1 MPSDTI
7 KGIACGSRATAWD
20 CLRLQNSL
28 HTGVHLGFVN
38 AWSIPF
44 TAIKICALSMRMF
57 VEMLKL
63 LEPKWKSLV
72 LRKDG
77 TSSVYAFLRRPSAGP
92 AADPST
98 H

>member
-38 AWSIPF
+38 GWSIPF

-63 LEPKWKSLV
+63 LEPRWKALRNGRSQRENIKTV
-72 LRKDG
+72 LR
-77 TSSVYAFLRRPSAGP
+77 SRILNP
-92 AADPST
+92 
-98 H
+98 